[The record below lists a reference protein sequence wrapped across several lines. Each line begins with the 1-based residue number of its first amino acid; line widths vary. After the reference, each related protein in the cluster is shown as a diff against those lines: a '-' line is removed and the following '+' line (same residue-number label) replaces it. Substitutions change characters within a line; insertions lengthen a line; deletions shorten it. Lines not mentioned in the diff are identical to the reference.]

1 MQFLFGKERN
11 MNRSVLLSIALGAA
25 FSVQALAQIT
35 VSNTFNPAPGTV
47 IVSRQD
53 AAPDSA
59 LFISVSSGTGGP
71 TLWDFTNR
79 TFGGGYSLTVVS
91 PGSTPYIDSFPNANV
106 VFQTINGNDTSW
118 TMLQSHPSLF
128 VRRGIVT
135 RGSFG
140 LIITVYRN
148 IASDWVFPVDYNNQ
162 WTAYRH
168 WTQYST
174 HTHTDILDTT
184 YNDVNAWGTVQYRGN
199 SLQCLRVMAHERFT
213 YNTYDSSNTLIYSS
227 SADLYTA
234 SFISAGFNTP
244 VTVSKFVQS
253 NYATYSSYASGD
265 FLNGPGAVNEPGT
278 LPLEFNIA
286 QNYPNPFNPT
296 TTIQYDLPEPS
307 DVTLAIFDLL
317 GRKVQTLVDDN
328 QEAGRHVVSWNGGD
342 KPSGIYFYK
351 INAGDFSETRKMEL
365 IK

>member
-1 MQFLFGKERN
+1 
-11 MNRSVLLSIALGAA
+11 MNRSFLLSIMLGVI
-25 FSVQALAQIT
+25 FSAQARAQIT
-35 VSNTFNPAPGTV
+35 ITNTFNPAPGTV
-47 IVSRQD
+47 IESRQD

-59 LFISVSSGTGGP
+59 LFAYVSSGSGGP
-71 TLWDFTNR
+71 MLWDFTNR

-91 PGSTPYIDSFPNANV
+91 RNSAPYIDSFPNANV
-106 VFQTINGNDTSW
+106 VLQTINGNDTSW

-128 VRRGIVT
+128 VRRGIVS

-140 LIITVYRN
+140 LIITIYRN
-148 IASDWVFPVDYNNQ
+148 IANDWVFPVDYANQ

-168 WTQYST
+168 WTQYSI

-184 YNDVNAWGTVQYRGN
+184 YNSVDAWGSVQYRGN

-213 YNTYDSSNTLIYSS
+213 YNTYDSSNTLINSS

-234 SFISAGFNTP
+234 NFISAGFNTP

-253 NYATYSSYASGD
+253 NYVTYSSYASGD

-278 LPLEFNIA
+278 LPSKFSIA

-296 TTIQYDLPEPS
+296 TTIQYDLPGPS
-307 DVTLAIFDLL
+307 NVSLEIFDLL
-317 GRKVQTLVDDN
+317 GQRVEILVDEN
-328 QEAGRHVVSWNGGD
+328 QQAGRHTVSWNAND
-342 KPSGIYFYK
+342 KPSGMYFYK
-351 INAGDFSETRKMEL
+351 INAGDFTETKKMVL
-365 IK
+365 VK